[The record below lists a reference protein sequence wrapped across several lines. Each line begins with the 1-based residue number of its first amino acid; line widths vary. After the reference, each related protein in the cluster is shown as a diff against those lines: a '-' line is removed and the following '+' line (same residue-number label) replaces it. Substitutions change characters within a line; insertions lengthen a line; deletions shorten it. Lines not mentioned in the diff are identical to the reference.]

1 MNYKIEGDFSPVLT
15 IFLSKNELLSAKV
28 GSDGWFSPNI
38 CGISPADNIIEALKN
53 GLSEDR
59 LFSRKYTSCAD
70 NAEITLIPD
79 VSPCTIYPAEVSE
92 SRVLLLAP
100 SAFLAASGGAKLTSY
115 ISKTFGKNR
124 FELCEVSGSGTV
136 FAQVCGNVIKRS
148 LDENE
153 VLIVRAVQLAACTKS
168 CKVEAYES
176 GNDIMLK
183 VSGGEIILSS
193 AKNE

>member
-15 IFLSKNELLSAKV
+15 VFLNKNELLSAKV
-28 GSDGWFSPNI
+28 GSDGWYSQNI
-38 CGISPADNIIEALKN
+38 CEISPADNIIEALKN

-79 VSPCTIYPAEVSE
+79 VSPCTIYSAEVSE
-92 SRVLLLAP
+92 NRPLLLAP
-100 SAFLAASGGAKLTSY
+100 SVFLAASGGAKLISY
-115 ISKTFGKNR
+115 MSKTFGKNR

-148 LDENE
+148 LDENK
-153 VLIVRAVQLAACTKS
+153 VLIVRAGQLAACSKS
-168 CKVEAYES
+168 CKIETYES

-183 VSGGEIILSS
+183 ISGGEIILS
-193 AKNE
+193 AVKNM

>member
-28 GSDGWFSPNI
+28 GSDGWFSPKI
-38 CGISPADNIIEALKN
+38 CGISPADNIIDALKN

-79 VSPCTIYPAEVSE
+79 VSPCTIYSAEVSG
-92 SRVLLLAP
+92 SKPLLLAP

-115 ISKTFGKNR
+115 MSKTFGKNR

-153 VLIVRAVQLAACTKS
+153 VLIVRAGQLAACTKS

-193 AKNE
+193 VKNV

>member
-15 IFLSKNELLSAKV
+15 ILLSKNELLSAKV

-38 CGISPADNIIEALKN
+38 CGISPA
-53 GLSEDR
+53 EDR

-79 VSPCTIYPAEVSE
+79 VSPCTIYSAEVSE
-92 SRVLLLAP
+92 SKPLLLAP

-115 ISKTFGKNR
+115 MSKTFGKNR

-153 VLIVRAVQLAACTKS
+153 VLIVRAGQLAACTKN

-183 VSGGEIILSS
+183 VSGGEIVLMT
-193 AKNE
+193 AKNV